1 MEDVNRE
8 IMVGKNR
15 FYLNKNNIMYV
26 EINGDIN
33 LECAKEMK
41 NAYLKL
47 LSGINDKVDILVDNN
62 NTGIPSQEARNMLSD
77 LIKDENINK
86 IAVFSFTPVA
96 RVIGAFVLGRISK
109 TNTKIFKS
117 KTDAIKWLKNKD

>member
-1 MEDVNRE
+1 
-8 IMVGKNR
+8 
-15 FYLNKNNIMYV
+15 
-26 EINGDIN
+26 
-33 LECAKEMK
+33 MK